1 MKFDLPE
8 RKSTY
13 DFKNLGFVSIDDI
26 VYSYALKDK
35 EILGLEDEK
44 IKKAAQKFIEAQ
56 DKE

>member
-26 VYSYALKDK
+26 VYAYALKEK
-35 EILGLEDEK
+35 EVLGLEDEK
-44 IKKAAQKFIEAQ
+44 IKKAVQKFIEVQ
-56 DKE
+56 TKE

>member
-1 MKFDLPE
+1 MKFGLPE

-26 VYSYALKDK
+26 VYVYSLKEK
-35 EILGLEDEK
+35 EVLGLEDEK